1 MFDPHATLCNV
12 RTKSAFTRRRL
23 NRARVT
29 FPTHALATHEPSS
42 RRFARRDTSLLRSNR
57 GRRLG
62 LEAAGAFVVGQVPT
76 LAKAE
81 AMLGEDAAID
91 CAVLDIN
98 LAGDTVFALA
108 DRLGKAGV
116 PFVFLSR
123 YTKGSI
129 PSRLAK
135 TPLLEK
141 PVDMAALGMA
151 LEKAS
156 GRRRIWRDQG

>member
-1 MFDPHATLCNV
+1 
-12 RTKSAFTRRRL
+12 
-23 NRARVT
+23 
-29 FPTHALATHEPSS
+29 
-42 RRFARRDTSLLRSNR
+42 
-57 GRRLG
+57 
-62 LEAAGAFVVGQVPT
+62 
-76 LAKAE
+76 
-81 AMLGEDAAID
+81 
-91 CAVLDIN
+91 VLDIN

-116 PFVFLSR
+116 PFVFLSG

-129 PSRLAK
+129 PSRFAK

-141 PVDMAALGMA
+141 PVDMALRMT

>member
-1 MFDPHATLCNV
+1 MQGMRILVVEDEYLVAEEL
-12 RTKSAFTRRRL
+12 
-23 NRARVT
+23 
-29 FPTHALATHEPSS
+29 
-42 RRFARRDTSLLRSNR
+42 
-57 GRRLG
+57 RLG
-62 LEAAGAFVVGQVPT
+62 LEAAGASVVAPLPT

-81 AMLGEDAAID
+81 AILDEHGVID

-98 LAGDTVFALA
+98 VADDTVFALA
-108 DRLGKAGV
+108 DRLRKAGV
-116 PFVFLSR
+116 PFVFLSG

-141 PVDMAALGMA
+141 PVDMAALRMA